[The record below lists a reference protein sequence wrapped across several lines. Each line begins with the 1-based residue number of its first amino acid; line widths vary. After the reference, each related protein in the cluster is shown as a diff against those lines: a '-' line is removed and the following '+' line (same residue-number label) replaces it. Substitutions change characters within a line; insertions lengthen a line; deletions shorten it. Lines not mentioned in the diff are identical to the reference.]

1 MASLCNEKVYYQR
14 NWGWFQVKQERDT
27 VSKRNVIQ
35 AAIQLFN
42 TKGYNGTSVRD
53 IANKAGVNVSLISYY
68 FNGKKGLAEC
78 LMTTFLEGYVN
89 ELEKIHRMLEVKSA
103 KTCLVEAMKSIMNYQ
118 FQNRQLARFVHR
130 EITFDSVLIREIMT
144 TYLSKEKYY
153 LSKIFEA
160 GYARKEFR
168 PQSIDYVIMQL
179 RGMLSMPFLQPQYIL
194 EVHHIQPNESYFI
207 ERYTKQLLQW
217 IELYVC
223 RQNTVQKK
231 PFVMNG

>member
-1 MASLCNEKVYYQR
+1 M
-14 NWGWFQVKQERDT
+14 KQERDT

-68 FNGKKGLAEC
+68 FNGKKGLAEF
-78 LMTTFLEGYVN
+78 LMTTFLEGYVK
-89 ELEKIHRMLEVKSA
+89 ELENVHKMLDNKSA
-103 KTCLVEAMKSIMNYQ
+103 KVCLVEALRSIMIYQ
-118 FQNRQLARFVHR
+118 HQNRQLARFVHR
-130 EITFDSVLIREIMT
+130 EITFDSVLVREIMT
-144 TYLSKEKYY
+144 TYLSREKFY

-160 GYARKEFR
+160 GFSNKEFR
-168 PQSIDYVIMQL
+168 PQSVDYVVMQL

-194 EVHHIQPNESYFI
+194 EVHHIQPNEAYFI

-217 IELYVC
+217 VELYVC
-223 RQNTVQKK
+223 RETSVKQK
-231 PFVMNG
+231 PFAMNG

>member
-1 MASLCNEKVYYQR
+1 M
-14 NWGWFQVKQERDT
+14 KQERDT

-68 FNGKKGLAEC
+68 FDGKKGLAEF

-89 ELEKIHRMLEVKSA
+89 ELEKVHKMLEKKTA
-103 KTCLVEAMKSIMNYQ
+103 KACLVEALQTIMTYQ
-118 FQNRQLARFVHR
+118 HQNRQLARFVHR
-130 EITFDSVLIREIMT
+130 EITFDSVLVREIMT
-144 TYLSKEKYY
+144 TYLSKEKFY

-160 GYARKEFR
+160 GFSRKEFR
-168 PQSIDYVIMQL
+168 PQSVDYVVMQL

-217 IELYVC
+217 VELYVC
-223 RQNTVQKK
+223 RELHVQKK